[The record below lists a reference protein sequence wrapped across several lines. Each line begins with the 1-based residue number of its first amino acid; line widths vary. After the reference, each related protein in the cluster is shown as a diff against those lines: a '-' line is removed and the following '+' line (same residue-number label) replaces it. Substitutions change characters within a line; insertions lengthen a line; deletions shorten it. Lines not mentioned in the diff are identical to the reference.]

1 MNEQGKKKKR
11 NENRKLILKQ
21 KEKQSWKQS
30 FQKANKSNMDFLQT
44 ACVNESLRD
53 RNTLQS
59 KINLPSPQ
67 LYHAN

>member
-30 FQKANKSNMDFLQT
+30 FQKANMVFLQT
-44 ACVNESLRD
+44 
-53 RNTLQS
+53 
-59 KINLPSPQ
+59 
-67 LYHAN
+67 